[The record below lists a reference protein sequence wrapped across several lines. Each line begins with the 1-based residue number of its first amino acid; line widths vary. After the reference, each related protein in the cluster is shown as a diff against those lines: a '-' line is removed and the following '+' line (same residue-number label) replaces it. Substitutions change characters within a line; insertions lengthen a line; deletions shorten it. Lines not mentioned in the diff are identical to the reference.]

1 MLLNTTIE
9 TVIMKMKNL
18 NQMLKNVTL
27 VVSLGCSSA
36 SLFAAEFTVNLQ
48 TSGENG
54 EMMAMAPGYIN
65 IEKGDVINF
74 VPSDPSH
81 NAESFVIPE
90 GGKAFNTPY
99 GKATKVTF
107 NQEGVYLYK
116 CLPHT
121 IMGMVGV
128 IQVGAPSNLEQAKQ
142 AWQKIKPTLVMNKE
156 RMDDY
161 LQQVK

>member
-1 MLLNTTIE
+1 
-9 TVIMKMKNL
+9 MKSNKF
-18 NQMLKNVTL
+18 NQILKSAVLTL
-27 VVSLGCSSA
+27 SLGLSSV
-36 SLFAAEFTVNLQ
+36 SVFAAEYTVNLQ

-54 EMMAMAPGYIN
+54 AMMAMAPGYIK

-74 VPSDPSH
+74 IPSDPSH
-81 NAESFVIPE
+81 NAESFSIPK
-90 GGKAFNTPY
+90 GGEAFNTPY

-128 IQVGAPSNLEQAKQ
+128 IQVGSPTNLEQAKQ

-161 LQQVK
+161 LKQVK